1 MVYYMRVRYTLLH
14 HIVSANL
21 TLQPYIGV
29 KYSLLHHIPLVRFAE
44 QYSLLHKREK
54 VEILINQPFGT
65 L

>member
-1 MVYYMRVRYTLLH
+1 VA
-14 HIVSANL
+14 ANL

-29 KYSLLHHIPLVRFAE
+29 KYALLHHIPLVRFAE